1 MAENEDGTEKT
12 EDASAK
18 KLEQAREKGNVARSK
33 DLSSAVL
40 LVVAAFSMY
49 MIGMLIVDDL
59 TRLYAFNFSLARED
73 LFDKAMMIHHL
84 YVSIMAAMDSIT
96 VFMVIVAVA
105 GVVGSVALGGFN
117 FSFEAITPKLSKMN
131 PITGIKRMF
140 SVQSLVELGKS
151 ILKVALVGTAAYFVL
166 RYYIPT
172 LTGLTFEATGTALNH
187 AVEVLIWAFILVSSS
202 LIIIAAV
209 DVPFQA
215 WQHKDK
221 LKMTK
226 QEVKDEYK
234 NAEGDPQVKG
244 RIRQLQRQAAMRR
257 MMSDVPQADV
267 IITNPT
273 HYSVAL
279 KYDQANGKAPVL
291 LAKGN
296 DFIALKIREI
306 GNYYD
311 IPVIQSPELTRAVY
325 RHTEIGDEIPEGL
338 FQVIAQLLAYVY
350 QIRMARTGE
359 KPPERMPQLEVP
371 EEFQWNGER

>member
-18 KLEQAREKGNVARSK
+18 KLQDAREKGNVARSR
-33 DLSSAVL
+33 DLSSAAL
-40 LVVAAFSMY
+40 LVVSAVAMY

-59 TRLYAFNFSLARED
+59 ISLYTFNFSLARDD
-73 LFDKAMMIHHL
+73 LFDVAMMVHHL
-84 YVSIMAAMDSIT
+84 YVSIMTTVDSLT
-96 VFMVIVAVA
+96 VFMLIVAAA
-105 GVVGSVALGGFN
+105 GIIGSVALGGFN
-117 FSFEAITPKLSKMN
+117 FTMQAVQPKLSKMN

-140 SVQSLVELGKS
+140 SVQSLVELLKS
-151 ILKVALVGTAAYFVL
+151 TLKILLVGTVAGFVL
-166 RYYIPT
+166 MYYLPT
-172 LTGLTFEATGTALNH
+172 LTGLAFETIGMALSH
-187 AVEVLIWAFILVSSS
+187 TLEILIWAFILVSSS
-202 LIIIAAV
+202 LIIIAAI

-234 NAEGDPQVKG
+234 QSEGDPQVKG

-257 MMSDVPQADV
+257 MMSDVPKADV

-279 KYDQANGKAPVL
+279 QYDQTSGKAPVM

-306 GNYYD
+306 GNYYE
-311 IPVIQSPELTRAVY
+311 IPVIQSPALTRAVY
-325 RHTEIGDEIPEGL
+325 KHTEIGDEIPEGL
-338 FQVIAQLLAYVY
+338 FKVIAQLLAYVY
-350 QIRMARTGE
+350 QLKLARSGE
-359 KPPERMPQLEVP
+359 KPPEQVPNLDVP
-371 EEFQWNGER
+371 EEFQWNGDL

>member
-105 GVVGSVALGGFN
+105 GVIGSVALGGFN

-172 LTGLTFEATGTALNH
+172 LTGLTFETTGTALNH
-187 AVEVLIWAFILVSSS
+187 AIEVLIWAFILVSSS

>member
-1 MAENEDGTEKT
+1 MAENENGTEKT

-49 MIGMLIVDDL
+49 MVGMLIVDDL

-96 VFMVIVAVA
+96 VFMVIVSVA
-105 GVVGSVALGGFN
+105 GIIGSVALGGFN

-166 RYYIPT
+166 RYYVPT
-172 LTGLTFEATGTALNH
+172 LTDLTFEATGTALNH

-257 MMSDVPQADV
+257 MMADVPQADV

-273 HYSVAL
+273 HFSVAL

-306 GNYYD
+306 GNYYE

-350 QIRMARTGE
+350 QIRMARTGD
-359 KPPERMPQLEVP
+359 KPPESMPPLDVP

>member
-187 AVEVLIWAFILVSSS
+187 AVEVLIWAFILVSSP

>member
-49 MIGMLIVDDL
+49 MIGMLIVVDL

>member
-172 LTGLTFEATGTALNH
+172 LTGLTFETTGTALNH
-187 AVEVLIWAFILVSSS
+187 AIEVLIWAFILVSSS